1 MKKSFTLLE
10 LLISISIFSITIVF
24 LYKTLDQTKYSNILF
39 SKKQETLKQSNHLHN
54 ILLEDVTESNSTPT
68 VTPDKNKNS
77 IVKINTSNTYHDAF
91 FNNVTYLVGNTKKLL
106 RIESEKVFTEFEAK
120 NIDFYRNAYID
131 VLLEDI
137 EYFELNNEQN
147 KNSYNFV
154 IKQKAKDRV
163 IYNTFIVK
171 SVSSNNSSTIDSS
184 KKDSIST
191 TETNSTSAA
200 K

>member
-10 LLISISIFSITIVF
+10 LLISISIFSIIIVF

-39 SKKQETLKQSNHLHN
+39 SKKQETLKESNHLHN
-54 ILLEDVTESNSTPT
+54 ILLEDVTESNSIPT

-106 RIESEKVFTEFEAK
+106 RIESEKVFTELEAK
-120 NIDFYRNAYID
+120 NIDFYKNAYID

-137 EYFELNNEQN
+137 EYFELKNDGNN
-147 KNSYNFV
+147 YNFV
-154 IKQKAKDRV
+154 IKQKAKERV
-163 IYNTFIVK
+163 IYNTFIIK

>member
-10 LLISISIFSITIVF
+10 LLISISIFSIIIVF

-39 SKKQETLKQSNHLHN
+39 SKKQETLKESNHLHN

-137 EYFELNNEQN
+137 EYFELKNDGNN
-147 KNSYNFV
+147 YNFV

-163 IYNTFIVK
+163 IYNTFIIK

>member
-10 LLISISIFSITIVF
+10 LLISISIFSIIIVF

-39 SKKQETLKQSNHLHN
+39 SKKQETLKESNHLHN
-54 ILLEDVTESNSTPT
+54 ILLEDVTESNSIPT

-137 EYFELNNEQN
+137 EYFELKNDGNN
-147 KNSYNFV
+147 YNFV

-163 IYNTFIVK
+163 IYNTFIIK

>member
-10 LLISISIFSITIVF
+10 LLISISIFSIIIVF

-39 SKKQETLKQSNHLHN
+39 SKKQETLKESNHLHN
-54 ILLEDVTESNSTPT
+54 ILLEDVTESNSRPT
-68 VTPDKNKNS
+68 VTLDKNKNS

-106 RIESEKVFTEFEAK
+106 RIESEKVFTELEVK
-120 NIDFYRNAYID
+120 KIDFYRNAYID

-137 EYFELNNEQN
+137 EYFELKNDGNN
-147 KNSYNFV
+147 YNFV
-154 IKQKAKDRV
+154 IKQKDKDRV

-171 SVSSNNSSTIDSS
+171 SVSSTTDSS
-184 KKDSIST
+184 KKDSTST
-191 TETNSTSAA
+191 TETNSTSAT

>member
-10 LLISISIFSITIVF
+10 LLISISIFSIIIVF
-24 LYKTLDQTKYSNILF
+24 LYKTLDQTKYSNVLF

-106 RIESEKVFTEFEAK
+106 RIESEKVFTELEAK

-137 EYFELNNEQN
+137 EYFELKNDGNN
-147 KNSYNFV
+147 YNFV
-154 IKQKAKDRV
+154 IKQKGKNRV

-171 SVSSNNSSTIDSS
+171 SVSSNSSSATDSS
-184 KKDSIST
+184 KKDSTST
-191 TETNSTSAA
+191 TETNSTSTA

>member
-10 LLISISIFSITIVF
+10 LLISISIFSIIIVF

-39 SKKQETLKQSNHLHN
+39 SKKQETLKESNHLHN
-54 ILLEDVTESNSTPT
+54 ILLEDVTESNSIPT

-106 RIESEKVFTEFEAK
+106 RIESEKVFTELEVK

-137 EYFELNNEQN
+137 EYFELKNDGNN
-147 KNSYNFV
+147 YNFV

-163 IYNTFIVK
+163 IYNTFIIK

>member
-10 LLISISIFSITIVF
+10 LLISISIFSIIIVF

-106 RIESEKVFTEFEAK
+106 RIESEKVFTELEAK

-137 EYFELNNEQN
+137 EYFELKNDGNN
-147 KNSYNFV
+147 YNFV
-154 IKQKAKDRV
+154 IKQKDKDRV

-171 SVSSNNSSTIDSS
+171 SVSSNSSSATDSS
-184 KKDSIST
+184 KKDSTST
-191 TETNSTSAA
+191 TETNSTSTA

>member
-10 LLISISIFSITIVF
+10 LLISISIFSIIIVF
-24 LYKTLDQTKYSNILF
+24 LYKTLDQTKYSNVLF
-39 SKKQETLKQSNHLHN
+39 SKKQETLKQSNHLYN

-106 RIESEKVFTEFEAK
+106 RIESEKVFTELEAK

-137 EYFELNNEQN
+137 EYFELKNDGNN
-147 KNSYNFV
+147 YNFV
-154 IKQKAKDRV
+154 IKQKGKNRV

-171 SVSSNNSSTIDSS
+171 SVSSNSSSATDSS
-184 KKDSIST
+184 KKDSTST
-191 TETNSTSAA
+191 TETNSTSTA

>member
-1 MKKSFTLLE
+1 MIYY
-10 LLISISIFSITIVF
+10 LIIVF

-39 SKKQETLKQSNHLHN
+39 SKKQETLKESNHLHN
-54 ILLEDVTESNSTPT
+54 ILLEDVTESNSRPT
-68 VTPDKNKNS
+68 VTPDKNKNL

-106 RIESEKVFTEFEAK
+106 RIESEKVFTELEAK
-120 NIDFYRNAYID
+120 NIDFYKNAYID

-137 EYFELNNEQN
+137 EYFELKNDGNN
-147 KNSYNFV
+147 YNFV
-154 IKQKAKDRV
+154 IKQKGKNRV

-171 SVSSNNSSTIDSS
+171 SVSSNSSSATDSS
-184 KKDSIST
+184 KKDSTST
-191 TETNSTSAA
+191 TETNSTSTA

>member
-10 LLISISIFSITIVF
+10 LLISISIFSIIIVF

-106 RIESEKVFTEFEAK
+106 RIESEKVFTELEAK

-137 EYFELNNEQN
+137 EYFELKNDGNN
-147 KNSYNFV
+147 YNFV
-154 IKQKAKDRV
+154 IKQKGKNRV

-171 SVSSNNSSTIDSS
+171 SVSSNSSSATDSS
-184 KKDSIST
+184 KKDSTST
-191 TETNSTSAA
+191 TETNSTSTA

>member
-10 LLISISIFSITIVF
+10 LLISISIFSIITVF
-24 LYKTLDQTKYSNILF
+24 LYKTLDQTKYSNVLF
-39 SKKQETLKQSNHLHN
+39 SKKQEILKESNHLHN
-54 ILLEDVTESNSTPT
+54 IFLEDIAEASSISSPIY
-68 VTPDKNKNS
+68 DKNKNV
-77 IVKINTSNTYHDAF
+77 IVKLVTKNSYHNPF
-91 FNNVTYLVGNTKKLL
+91 FDNVTYLVGDTKKLL
-106 RIESEKVFTEFEAK
+106 RIESEKVFTELEAK

-154 IKQKAKDRV
+154 IKQKDKDRV

-171 SVSSNNSSTIDSS
+171 SVSSTTDSS
-184 KKDSIST
+184 KKDSTST
-191 TETNSTSAA
+191 TETNSTSTA

>member
-10 LLISISIFSITIVF
+10 LLISISIFSIIIVF

-68 VTPDKNKNS
+68 VIPDKNKNS
-77 IVKINTSNTYHDAF
+77 IVKINTSNTYHDVF

-137 EYFELNNEQN
+137 EYFELKNDGNN
-147 KNSYNFV
+147 YNFV

-163 IYNTFIVK
+163 IYNTFIIK

>member
-10 LLISISIFSITIVF
+10 LLISISIFSIIIVF
-24 LYKTLDQTKYSNILF
+24 LYKTLDQTKYSNVLF

-106 RIESEKVFTEFEAK
+106 RIESEKVFTELEAK
-120 NIDFYRNAYID
+120 NIDFYKNAYID

-137 EYFELNNEQN
+137 EYFELKNDGNN
-147 KNSYNFV
+147 YNFV

-163 IYNTFIVK
+163 IYNTFIIEY
-171 SVSSNNSSTIDSS
+171 S
-184 KKDSIST
+184 
-191 TETNSTSAA
+191 E
-200 K
+200 

>member
-10 LLISISIFSITIVF
+10 LLISISIFSIIIVF

-39 SKKQETLKQSNHLHN
+39 SKKQETLKESNHLHN
-54 ILLEDVTESNSTPT
+54 ILLEDVTESNSIPT

-77 IVKINTSNTYHDAF
+77 IVKINTSNTYHDVF

-137 EYFELNNEQN
+137 EYFELKNDGNN
-147 KNSYNFV
+147 YNFV

-163 IYNTFIVK
+163 IYNTFIIK

>member
-10 LLISISIFSITIVF
+10 LLISISIFSIIIVF

-106 RIESEKVFTEFEAK
+106 RIESEKVFTELEAK

-137 EYFELNNEQN
+137 EYFELKNDGNN
-147 KNSYNFV
+147 YNFV
-154 IKQKAKDRV
+154 IKQKDKDRV

-171 SVSSNNSSTIDSS
+171 SVSSNSSSATDSS

>member
-10 LLISISIFSITIVF
+10 LLISISIFSIIIVF

-39 SKKQETLKQSNHLHN
+39 SKKQETLKESNHLHN

-106 RIESEKVFTEFEAK
+106 RIESEKVFTELEAK

-137 EYFELNNEQN
+137 EYFELKNDGNN
-147 KNSYNFV
+147 YNFV
-154 IKQKAKDRV
+154 IKQKGKNRV

-171 SVSSNNSSTIDSS
+171 SVSSNSSSATDSS
-184 KKDSIST
+184 KKDSTST
-191 TETNSTSAA
+191 TETNSTSTA

>member
-10 LLISISIFSITIVF
+10 LLISISIFSIIIVF
-24 LYKTLDQTKYSNILF
+24 LYKTLDQTKYSNVLF

-91 FNNVTYLVGNTKKLL
+91 SNNVTYLVGNTKKLL
-106 RIESEKVFTEFEAK
+106 RLESEKVFTELEAK
-120 NIDFYRNAYID
+120 NIDFYKNAYID

-137 EYFELNNEQN
+137 EYFELKNDGNN
-147 KNSYNFV
+147 YNFV

-163 IYNTFIVK
+163 IYNTFIIK

>member
-10 LLISISIFSITIVF
+10 LLISISIFSIIIVF
-24 LYKTLDQTKYSNILF
+24 LYKTLDQTKYSNVLF

-106 RIESEKVFTEFEAK
+106 RIESEKVFTELEAK
-120 NIDFYRNAYID
+120 NIDFYKNAYID

-137 EYFELNNEQN
+137 EYFELKNDGNN
-147 KNSYNFV
+147 YNFV
-154 IKQKAKDRV
+154 IKQKDKDRV

-171 SVSSNNSSTIDSS
+171 SVSSNSSSATDSS

-191 TETNSTSAA
+191 TETNSTSAT